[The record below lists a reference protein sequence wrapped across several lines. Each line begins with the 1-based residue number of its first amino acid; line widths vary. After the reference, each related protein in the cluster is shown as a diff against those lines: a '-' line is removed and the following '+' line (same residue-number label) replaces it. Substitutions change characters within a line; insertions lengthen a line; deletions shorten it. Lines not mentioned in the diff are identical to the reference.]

1 MVKIRV
7 YYEDTDAGGIVY
19 HSNYINFCER
29 ARSEHFFSR
38 GMNPHLDNG
47 SFVVR
52 RIECDYLAP
61 SKLGDLLEVKTKIL
75 EIKNTSL
82 VLEQSVYKQENLLF
96 IAKIVLVFVEDL
108 KPAKIPPQ
116 MKELFKTF
124 DL

>member
-1 MVKIRV
+1 MQIRV

-38 GMNPHLDNG
+38 GVSPHLENG

-61 SKLGDLLEVKTKIL
+61 SKLGDLLEVETKII
-75 EIKNTSL
+75 EMKNTSL
-82 VLEQSVYKQENLLF
+82 VLEQSIYKENTLLF
-96 IAKIVLVFVEDL
+96 VAKIVLVFVEDL
-108 KPAKIPPQ
+108 RPAKIPQ
-116 MKELFKTF
+116 HMKELFSTF
-124 DL
+124 DK